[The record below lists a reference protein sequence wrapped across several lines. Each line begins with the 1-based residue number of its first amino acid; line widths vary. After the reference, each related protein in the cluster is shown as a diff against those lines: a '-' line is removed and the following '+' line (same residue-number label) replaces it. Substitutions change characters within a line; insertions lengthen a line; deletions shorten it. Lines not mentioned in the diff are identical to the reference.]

1 MTDDPNQAMTTCPNC
16 GASSP
21 ASTQFCP
28 GCGLTL
34 NQTPPYPAGYP
45 AGYGHGYAP
54 VPAPRSS
61 MPIIVG
67 LAVVG
72 LVMILVVGGLVVYAA
87 SSPRNRDVA
96 GAPYATV
103 PIFGPTETQV
113 PGGSGIVAPTVL
125 TPATIPS
132 SGRTL
137 GNASAPLT
145 VDIYSDYQCPPCRG
159 FSETVMPQI
168 INKYVVT
175 GQVKIMS
182 HDFLVI
188 DLAKGGHESLDAANA
203 ALCAADQGKF
213 WTFQDWLFANQ
224 GPEVSGAFA
233 VERLLQIGSR
243 AGLAMNQFQPCVTS
257 GKHNAEVQAESS
269 SAQTHLIGTPTVV
282 VNGQTLPDFDYATVS
297 AAIDRALGT
306 SR

>member
-1 MTDDPNQAMTTCPNC
+1 MSMTPQPAPVPGAPDYSQPQAY
-16 GASSP
+16 GAGD
-21 ASTQFCP
+21 ASQ
-28 GCGLTL
+28 GGS
-34 NQTPPYPAGYP
+34 QGGYQG
-45 AGYGHGYAP
+45 GYGYAP
-54 VPAPRSS
+54 MPAPRSS
-61 MPIIVG
+61 VPLVIG
-67 LAVVG
+67 LAVIGFVILIVASA
-72 LVMILVVGGLVVYAA
+72 LVLLVAA
-87 SSPRNRDVA
+87 PRNADQP
-96 GAPYATV
+96 GFGDGV
-103 PIFGPTETQV
+103 PAIQTSGMDHV
-113 PGGSGIVAPTVL
+113 SSGGIVAPTGT

-137 GNASAPLT
+137 GNPNAPVT
-145 VDIYSDYQCPPCRG
+145 VDVYADYQCPPCQD

-182 HDFLVI
+182 HDYLVI

-224 GPEVSGAFA
+224 GPEASGAFA

-243 AGLAMNQFQPCVTS
+243 AGLAMNQFQPCVAS

-282 VNGQTLPDFDYATVS
+282 VDGQTLPDFDYATVS
-297 AAIDRALGT
+297 AAIDQALGT